1 MKLEEAVQ
9 YAGDLLKSVPKNTR
23 VRIIGHVDA
32 DGIAAASIVAIA
44 VARAGFRFHIS
55 IKRTEPDL
63 VDQIK
68 KEENEFVI
76 CADIGSSYLA
86 QMEQLSCP
94 VIVLDHHQYEED
106 APSNVMFI
114 NALLYGLDGSKE
126 ACGSSVAYAFALAL
140 DEHNTDLS
148 QLAVS
153 GILGDKQRFDGYNRK
168 ILEDGIA
175 KGVIDEQEE
184 YVLRGNSLKEAL
196 ENSLEPYFSGFSS
209 ATPFIERLGLPLHV
223 PLEELD
229 DAQKKKLLSALTL
242 KLLEQG
248 VDNIEWKTIGYHGKK
263 YGDLRDIT
271 SKLNACA
278 RFNEAGMGVGICLG
292 DEASLKKAHM
302 IQERYRDEIRKEM
315 RKLEQEEPHERSH
328 YLYFY
333 TDKPSLSGVLA
344 GLSLAYLPQFK
355 KGKPVFALAVRN
367 RDSLIDI
374 SSRADDAMVEQGLNL
389 GEALRHAAEKVGGMG
404 GGHPIAA
411 GGRIDRKREQEFLEE
426 LDRELGP

>member
-1 MKLEEAVQ
+1 MKLEEAAQ
-9 YAGDLLKSVPKNTR
+9 YAGDLLKSVPKTTR
-23 VRIIGHVDA
+23 VRVIGHVDA
-32 DGIAAASIVAIA
+32 DGIAAASMVAIA
-44 VARAGFRFHIS
+44 VARAGFRFHVS
-55 IKRTEPDL
+55 IRRTEADL
-63 VDQIK
+63 VEQITREK
-68 KEENEFVI
+68 NEFLIWV
-76 CADIGSSYLA
+76 DIGSSYLA
-86 QMEQLSCP
+86 RMEQLSCP
-94 VIVLDHHQYEED
+94 VVVLDHHQYTEE

-114 NALLYGLDGSKE
+114 NALMYGLDGSRE

-148 QLAVS
+148 ELAIA

-175 KGVIDEQEE
+175 GGVIDEREE

-223 PLEELD
+223 PIEELD
-229 DAQKKKLLSALTL
+229 EKQQKKLFSALTL

-248 VDNIEWKTIGYHGKK
+248 VEDIEWKTMGYHGKR
-263 YGDLRDIT
+263 YGDLRDVT

-278 RFNEAGMGVGICLG
+278 RFNEAGVGVGICLG
-292 DEASLKKAHM
+292 DGASLHKAQM

-315 RKLEQEEPHERSH
+315 RKLEQEEPKEREH

-333 TDKPSLSGVLA
+333 TDKSSLSGVLA
-344 GLSLAYLPQFK
+344 GLSLAYLPQFR

-367 RDSLIDI
+367 QDSIVDI
-374 SSRADDAMVEQGLNL
+374 SSRADESMVARGINL
-389 GEALRHAAEKVGGMG
+389 GEALRRAAEKVDGMG

-411 GGRIDRKREQEFLEE
+411 GGRIDRKREREFLDE
-426 LDRELGP
+426 LDRELKP